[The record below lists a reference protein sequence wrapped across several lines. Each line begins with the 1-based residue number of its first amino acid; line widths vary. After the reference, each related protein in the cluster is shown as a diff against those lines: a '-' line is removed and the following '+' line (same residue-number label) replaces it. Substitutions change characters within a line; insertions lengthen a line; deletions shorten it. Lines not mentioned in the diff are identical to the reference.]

1 LPPEPIVLNV
11 CQLLIVL
18 AGQYI
23 DYTPQ
28 WQTEPE
34 KTIGSPL
41 PTPRDRWDFAK
52 TPRWSFVR
60 TDWTAQGMVN
70 YRDTT
75 LLSWESAGGV
85 FEEIH
90 LGSKGVPRRFLKTWL
105 RAHGVDT
112 LRAKRDLLSVDSLTK
127 WTRLEEGDPW
137 SVQEVFRCHDT
148 VAGRACVDS
157 LYENNAG
164 GLEGQ
169 ARWMRER
176 ADNGY
181 LVGRDTLQWIAG
193 AMTLV
198 ARDSVRREA
207 SGKPLER
214 IHWGY
219 SWSDDSIEENHR
231 VEWFWTGSRLD
242 RAKTT
247 SLFDFERV
255 LYWGAGGR
263 LDSALTPPLNNGIR
277 YQYDAQGRL
286 VGMTGNR
293 QRDCLDL
300 DAQGR
305 LVAFRMDESDDL
317 DPSVFHEF
325 SLDSFVLDGQGR
337 LSVAFQCTDFNT
349 TTRIDRSLCTRST
362 YEYDVSVGLESLART
377 RPVGQLRN
385 EGSRLV
391 ARGVFGRP
399 LALKILRPDG
409 RLERSVRGVGEI
421 ALVIRDLPKG
431 PLLWS
436 LESEDLGTT
445 SGRIWLPSR

>member
-1 LPPEPIVLNV
+1 MFPLLHLLAALSGQFLP
-11 CQLLIVL
+11 
-18 AGQYI
+18 
-23 DYTPQ
+23 YTPA
-28 WQTEPE
+28 WQMEPE

-52 TPRWSFVR
+52 SPRWSFVR
-60 TDWTAQGMVN
+60 TDWTAQGAVN

-75 LLSWESAGGV
+75 LLSWESVGGV
-85 FEEIH
+85 YEEIH

-105 RAHGVDT
+105 KAHGVDT
-112 LRAKRDLLSVDSLTK
+112 LRAKRDLLFVDSLKK
-127 WTRLEEGDPW
+127 WTRPEEGDPW
-137 SVQEVFRCHDT
+137 SVQEVVRCHDT
-148 VAGRACVDS
+148 VVGRACVDS
-157 LYENNAG
+157 LYESNAG

-169 ARWMRER
+169 ARWIRER

-181 LVGRDTLQWIAG
+181 LVGRDTLQWVAG

-198 ARDSVRREA
+198 VRDSVRREA
-207 SGKPLER
+207 NGKPLER
-214 IHWGY
+214 IHWAY
-219 SWSDDSIEENHR
+219 SWSDDSLEEDHR

-263 LDSALTPPLNNGIR
+263 LDSALTPPVNNGIR

-293 QRDCLDL
+293 KQDRLDL

-305 LVAFRMDESDDL
+305 LVAFRMDEPDDL

-337 LSVAFQCTDFNT
+337 LSVAFQCTDFKT
-349 TTRIDRSLCTRST
+349 TTMIDRSLCTRST
-362 YEYDVSVGLESLART
+362 YEYDVSVGLGNPART
-377 RPVGQLRN
+377 RPVGHLRH

-391 ARGVFGRP
+391 AQGISGRP
-399 LALKILRPDG
+399 LTLKILRPDG
-409 RLERSVRGVGEI
+409 RVERTEKAMGEI
-421 ALVIRDLPKG
+421 RLEIRDLPKG
-431 PLLWS
+431 LLLWS
-436 LESEDLGTT
+436 LESEG
-445 SGRIWLPSR
+445 SAQANGRIWLPAR